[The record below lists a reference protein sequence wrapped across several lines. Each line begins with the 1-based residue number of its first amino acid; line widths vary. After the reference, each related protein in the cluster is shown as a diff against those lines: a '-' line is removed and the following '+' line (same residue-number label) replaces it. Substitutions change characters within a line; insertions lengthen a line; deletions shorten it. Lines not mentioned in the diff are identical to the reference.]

1 MREINDVTGWRA
13 AELGV
18 PLHFGLRLIWST
30 AGISMA
36 GETLL
41 ELAMTSLLESV
52 DVGGDC
58 DGLGGWLLQSLP
70 GVALHCYLGVALLAI
85 CSVTSTGPYRSCATH
100 LAKLNPILSC
110 EFVCGLVS

>member
-1 MREINDVTGWRA
+1 MLREINDVTGWRA

-41 ELAMTSLLESV
+41 ELAKTNMLKSV

-58 DGLGGWLLQSLP
+58 DGLGYYSHCLVLHCIAVIRVWHSLP
-70 GVALHCYLGVALLAI
+70 SAV
-85 CSVTSTGPYRSCATH
+85 
-100 LAKLNPILSC
+100 
-110 EFVCGLVS
+110 

>member
-41 ELAMTSLLESV
+41 ELAKTNMLKSV

-70 GVALHCYLGVALLAI
+70 GVALHCCDLGVALLAI
-85 CSVTSTGPYRSCATH
+85 CCVICTTNIAQLY
-100 LAKLNPILSC
+100 
-110 EFVCGLVS
+110 